1 MWHDL
6 TLSGTRRGNT
16 GQQLNLVLLGLWK
29 ALPEGKFT
37 PLGEGS
43 KKPDVLLSAPS
54 VVPEIS
60 GEDPPPPPEMGLGL
74 CCPPVCAQGLPEG
87 GPHVEITVYRSHSDY

>member
-60 GEDPPPPPEMGLGL
+60 GEDLPPPPGNGIR
-74 CCPPVCAQGLPEG
+74 PVLPSSVCTGATRG
-87 GPHVEITVYRSHSDY
+87 GPPC